1 MYNYSFNLVVV
12 YISFNWSIIDRF
24 LFGSQHWLNIHAH
37 IHLNDWLSSSSSSVV
52 VVVVSRLTSTCQLCR
67 YDSTFGQVWWYT
79 RLSNERLLFRSSHWK
94 KTLWIGIKGKTSLSH
109 SLPLSHFLLST
120 KRTERPT
127 YSTQQDQVFFYYVQN
142 DLHKHYD
149 QIISRISYHL

>member
-52 VVVVSRLTSTCQLCR
+52 VVVSRLTSTCQLCR

-94 KTLWIGIKGKTSLSH
+94 KNTLNRHKGKDKSLSLATSLSL
-109 SLPLSHFLLST
+109 SLFALYKTDRTTDLFNTTGSGLLLLCS
-120 KRTERPT
+120 KWSP
-127 YSTQQDQVFFYYVQN
+127 
-142 DLHKHYD
+142 
-149 QIISRISYHL
+149 